1 MLDLA
6 RDIIG
11 SQPILTAFLAIGV
24 GYLVGQINIFGFS
37 LGVGAV
43 LFVGLAIGA
52 FAPKAQIIG
61 PIGLTG
67 LIMFLYGIGILYGR
81 QFFEG
86 MVGAGQKYNLLALV
100 GCLAGLAVAL
110 LLGHIFGIKVG
121 HTLGMYAGSMTST
134 ATLQA
139 ALEVMKNKDPSIG
152 YSIAYPFGVIGPILC
167 IYFMTQ
173 IVKPKFPAKTQRFHM
188 GEISV
193 GERFAGR
200 RLGDLMAKAPAGLQ
214 VTMVRK
220 GGHNIVPTDD
230 TILENGDAVLVVAE
244 DKEAIATAAA
254 KLGKLS
260 PGQLASDRADLDYI
274 RVFVGKASAVGIP
287 LAQLPMPAGY
297 PTHLLHV
304 RRYDADLV
312 PAPDLMLEFGDRVG
326 VLAPPDRKEEIRRHF
341 GDTVKAT
348 AEFSYVSLGLGMV
361 MGVLLGLIPI
371 PIPGVGI
378 VTLGIGGGPLIV
390 ALILGKLRRTGPML
404 WTMPLPA
411 NIVLRNF
418 GLAMFLAT
426 VGVNAGQPFVKTVA
440 ESGFTM
446 LFIGVAVLLTTVFIV
461 LLVGHYLMK
470 IPYDDLVGI
479 ASGATGNPAILV
491 YSTKMAPTE
500 RPDIGYAMIFPSM
513 TLVKVIA
520 AQIVGLLMVRQRRLG
535 DGCGFPAVMRR
546 PSQKP
551 AQARGDTAWLTGIPA
566 ATTHLQFE
574 CVQPGRDQGGC
585 RESRSQEGE
594 PSLSGFVHAGGDRR
608 GQHRARRAL
617 LYRHRQRRGVEL
629 RHRARDGRGG
639 VFARAGNRSGWWRR
653 TLHGKQSDRDG
664 LGERKV
670 YDRRNAAQLGHR
682 LFRQPDRR
690 ARACGP
696 GLPFASSRH
705 EWRPRRPVDTEDGR
719 HQDPARRRHAILQ
732 GQCCV
737 TCWFAWRY
745 GLRMPAVR

>member
-1 MLDLA
+1 MEGDGPRLQALGHAAAYAGADQQGYPPVSRRGLQRPLRALEYLEGTMLDVA

-67 LIMFLYGIGILYGR
+67 LIMFLYGIGILYGK

-86 MVGAGQKYNLLALV
+86 MVGAGQKYNLLALIA
-100 GCLAGLAVAL
+100 CLVGLAVAL
-110 LLGHIFGIKVG
+110 GLGQMFNIKIG
-121 HTLGMYAGSMTST
+121 HTLGLYAGSMTST

-139 ALEVMKNKDPSIG
+139 ALDVTKSKDPSIG

-167 IYFMTQ
+167 IYFMTR
-173 IVKPKFPAKTQRFHM
+173 IVKPKFPAKAQRFHM

-193 GERFAGR
+193 GTSFAGHT
-200 RLGDLMAKAPAGLQ
+200 LGDLNKKVLGDVQ

-220 GGHNIVPTDD
+220 SGQNIVPTEG
-230 TILENGDAVLVVAE
+230 TILSAGDAVLVVA
-244 DKEAIATAAA
+244 DSQEALSGAAA
-254 KLGKLS
+254 KLGELA
-260 PGQLASDRADLDYI
+260 PGRLASDRADLDYI
-274 RVFVGKASAVGIP
+274 RVFVGKAGVVGIP
-287 LAQLPMPAGY
+287 LGSLPMPSGFPA
-297 PTHLLHV
+297 HLLHV

-312 PAPDLMLEFGDRVG
+312 PSPDLMLEFGDRVG
-326 VLAPPDRKEEIRRHF
+326 VLMPPERKEEIRKHF

-426 VGVNAGQPFVKTVA
+426 VGVNAGQPFVRTVA

-446 LFIGVAVLLTTVFIV
+446 LFIGAAVLLSTVAIV
-461 LLVGHYLMK
+461 LLVGHYMMR
-470 IPYDDLVGI
+470 IPYDDLVGV

-520 AQIVGLLMVRQRRLG
+520 VQIVGLLTLG
-535 DGCGFPAVMRR
+535 
-546 PSQKP
+546 S
-551 AQARGDTAWLTGIPA
+551 
-566 ATTHLQFE
+566 
-574 CVQPGRDQGGC
+574 
-585 RESRSQEGE
+585 S
-594 PSLSGFVHAGGDRR
+594 AGG
-608 GQHRARRAL
+608 
-617 LYRHRQRRGVEL
+617 
-629 RHRARDGRGG
+629 
-639 VFARAGNRSGWWRR
+639 
-653 TLHGKQSDRDG
+653 
-664 LGERKV
+664 
-670 YDRRNAAQLGHR
+670 
-682 LFRQPDRR
+682 
-690 ARACGP
+690 
-696 GLPFASSRH
+696 
-705 EWRPRRPVDTEDGR
+705 
-719 HQDPARRRHAILQ
+719 
-732 GQCCV
+732 
-737 TCWFAWRY
+737 
-745 GLRMPAVR
+745 